1 LADSSAETSEL
12 NLTEPVAYQRRE
24 PRIAVSLPVQVRT
37 HTPAAEDPQNTEEPQ
52 NKDQQESSA
61 VITHLIDVSH
71 RGARVDGIA
80 FHLKA
85 GEVVNLVSDGCDAR
99 FLVIWVGE
107 PGTPQAGQI
116 GLQSLA
122 TD

>member
-1 LADSSAETSEL
+1 
-12 NLTEPVAYQRRE
+12 
-24 PRIAVSLPVQVRT
+24 VSLPVQVRPHDPHSDDDREQGFDLEMPDSEDSQPSAQAT
-37 HTPAAEDPQNTEEPQ
+37 HF
-52 NKDQQESSA
+52 
-61 VITHLIDVSH
+61 IDVSH
-71 RGARVDGIA
+71 RGARVGGVSLQ
-80 FHLKA
+80 LKP

-107 PGTPQAGQI
+107 PGTAQEGQI